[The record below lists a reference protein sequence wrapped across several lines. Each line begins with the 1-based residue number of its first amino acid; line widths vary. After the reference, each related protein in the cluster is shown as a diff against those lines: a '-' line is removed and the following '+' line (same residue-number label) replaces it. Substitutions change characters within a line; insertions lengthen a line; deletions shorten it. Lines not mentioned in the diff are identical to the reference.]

1 MKKCIWFLGLALLS
15 LGGCLLKPYVPQP
28 AAEYAVEEGW
38 AIVDSDSLTLFVR
51 PRIYSG
57 DAQPVASN
65 FFSVYVQVKNK
76 SARPLSLNRSG
87 FSVTVNQQQFDPVP
101 LSIVL
106 DSFQSGYFPST
117 YEDPFAP
124 QTQEQQNQNLANA
137 RKQYFELVNSYFS
150 FGDILPNGSKAG
162 FLFYNDWIESMNSFE
177 FDAFGIP
184 VRFARR

>member
-1 MKKCIWFLGLALLS
+1 MKRSTLVCILVFLA
-15 LGGCLLKPYVPQP
+15 LGGCLLKPYVPLSSP
-28 AAEYAVEEGW
+28 DYGVEESW
-38 AIVDSDSLTLFVR
+38 AIVDNDSLTLFVR
-51 PRIYSG
+51 PQIYTG

-87 FSVTVNQQQFDPVP
+87 FSVTVDQQQFDPVP

-106 DSFQSGYFPST
+106 GGFQSGYYPST
-117 YEDPFAP
+117 DEDPFAP
-124 QTQEQQNQNLANA
+124 QTLEQQNQTLANA
-137 RKQYFELVNSYFS
+137 REQYFELVNSYFS
-150 FGDILPNGSKAG
+150 FGDILPGGTKAG
-162 FLFYNDWIESMNSFE
+162 FLFYNDWIGRVDSFE